1 MVCTKTICH
10 LSDVSRQLSLVRQSL
25 GMHPCVADETACA
38 ALAEGL
44 VEVNAYERNK
54 LPRLVASLAILIAI
68 SSVSL
73 LSTAFVLW
81 MSIQSAPDF

>member
-1 MVCTKTICH
+1 
-10 LSDVSRQLSLVRQSL
+10 
-25 GMHPCVADETACA
+25 MHPCVAEENAYA
-38 ALAEGL
+38 ALAEDL

-81 MSIQSAPDF
+81 MSIQARRTFSSTPSQ

>member
-1 MVCTKTICH
+1 
-10 LSDVSRQLSLVRQSL
+10 
-25 GMHPCVADETACA
+25 MHSCVAEENAYA

-68 SSVSL
+68 SSVNVKAQAT
-73 LSTAFVLW
+73 STILR
-81 MSIQSAPDF
+81 

>member
-1 MVCTKTICH
+1 
-10 LSDVSRQLSLVRQSL
+10 
-25 GMHPCVADETACA
+25 MHPCVAEENAYA

-68 SSVSL
+68 SSVS
-73 LSTAFVLW
+73 A
-81 MSIQSAPDF
+81 